1 MAFGSDVNASSQAQF
16 MVTGTGMPSQFMQ
29 ILACDSIQPG
39 SDIGYT
45 TAKLIYVY
53 HPMGAKISEGPI
65 ILAQSQTREISIS
78 EGPEEELKKA
88 FNREWKK
95 IGKDD
100 RAFGDFLRPSDDKH
114 R

>member
-53 HPMGAKISEGPI
+53 HPMGAKISECRVFPLNEQGR
-65 ILAQSQTREISIS
+65 LVHHH
-78 EGPEEELKKA
+78 
-88 FNREWKK
+88 NRSGGM
-95 IGKDD
+95 IG
-100 RAFGDFLRPSDDKH
+100 R
-114 R
+114 